1 LLVPQLGAPPYP
13 CCLLCLPVIEHG
25 DPVSVLQIVRGGN
38 PVLGIATV
46 GQSPPRKPSATL
58 DVAPVAEREP
68 LFEAPPVRLG
78 ADQEPQAGGA
88 GFKVSCR
95 GPCAPFLSAP
105 NSGKVLGNIRR
116 RTPVYSRGR

>member
-1 LLVPQLGAPPYP
+1 MGFRDPAGMVHGLAATVLEFLQIIGDGVRDRLGAGSCVMALLVPQFGAPPCP

-58 DVAPVAEREP
+58 AAAPVAEREP
-68 LFEAPPVRLG
+68 LFEAP
-78 ADQEPQAGGA
+78 
-88 GFKVSCR
+88 
-95 GPCAPFLSAP
+95 
-105 NSGKVLGNIRR
+105 
-116 RTPVYSRGR
+116 